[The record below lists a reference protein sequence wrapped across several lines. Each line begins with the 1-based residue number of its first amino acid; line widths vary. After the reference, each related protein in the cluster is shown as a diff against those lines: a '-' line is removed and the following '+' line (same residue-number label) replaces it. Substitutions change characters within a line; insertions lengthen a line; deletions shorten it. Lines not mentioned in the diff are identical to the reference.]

1 MPIHNLHKLLR
12 LLIRKYDIPLRC
24 RRHEQ
29 VLTERARPLP
39 QDLIGI
45 HGNNRTEGKYE
56 VMDVLHVEEV
66 GGHGVRDGVLGE
78 FLRAVA
84 GEVHHVLGVD
94 LDGVVV

>member
-1 MPIHNLHKLLR
+1 
-12 LLIRKYDIPLRC
+12 
-24 RRHEQ
+24 
-29 VLTERARPLP
+29 
-39 QDLIGI
+39 
-45 HGNNRTEGKYE
+45 
-56 VMDVLHVEEV
+56 MDVLHVEEV